1 MPTEKVMQA
10 GDIPSGKVDMSM
22 QLSATPAANTLAAA
36 DASEA
41 PVAGD

>member
-1 MPTEKVMQA
+1 MPAETLAQG

-41 PVAGD
+41 PAAGD